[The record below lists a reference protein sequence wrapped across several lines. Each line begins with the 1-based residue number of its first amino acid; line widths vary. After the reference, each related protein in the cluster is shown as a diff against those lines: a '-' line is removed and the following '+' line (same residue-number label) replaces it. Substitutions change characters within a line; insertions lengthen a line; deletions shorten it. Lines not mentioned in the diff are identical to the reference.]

1 MELITPWLST
11 RYTLQAYLEEK
22 RKKKK
27 KPKTYV
33 HVTSSIVPEFHVG
46 GAGLKLPADILKA
59 SPNDSNMKPGCGTTS
74 GVKQLPYTT

>member
-22 RKKKK
+22 RGKK

-33 HVTSSIVPEFHVG
+33 HVMFTIIPEFHVG
-46 GAGLKLPADILKA
+46 GAGLKLPADILK
-59 SPNDSNMKPGCGTTS
+59 D
-74 GVKQLPYTT
+74 LPKWF